1 MIRSLI
7 FLSLLVASQASA
19 TTVYRTVDENGNV
32 QYSDRPDGEQNQQLT
47 IRTPPASSPAPTLTA
62 AASSNAASG
71 SEDPTAADSSSDN
84 QGPSPEQLAEQAARN
99 AERRVKNCEIAQDRV
114 ERYEISHRL
123 YRTTPDG
130 EREYL
135 SDAEIDEARTRAQ
148 ADVQEWCD

>member
-1 MIRSLI
+1 
-7 FLSLLVASQASA
+7 
-19 TTVYRTVDENGNV
+19 
-32 QYSDRPDGEQNQQLT
+32 
-47 IRTPPASSPAPTLTA
+47 
-62 AASSNAASG
+62 
-71 SEDPTAADSSSDN
+71 
-84 QGPSPEQLAEQAARN
+84 LAEQAARN